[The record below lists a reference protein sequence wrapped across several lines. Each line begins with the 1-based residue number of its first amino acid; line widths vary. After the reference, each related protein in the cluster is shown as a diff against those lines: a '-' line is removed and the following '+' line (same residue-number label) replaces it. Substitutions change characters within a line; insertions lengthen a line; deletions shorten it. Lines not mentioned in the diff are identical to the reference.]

1 MESAVSQK
9 LQVLY
14 YHIIINISCP
24 IQQFFVKDSPR
35 EKRKGKQ
42 KNTGSVFRKAMSN
55 LQRKRSSSG
64 KNLVKEMLANQ
75 EAPIHLILNEEGEAA
90 STVVVPSSTPKKKV
104 TKIKRVVEKEKKVR
118 GKEREQL
125 KML

>member
-1 MESAVSQK
+1 
-9 LQVLY
+9 
-14 YHIIINISCP
+14 
-24 IQQFFVKDSPR
+24 
-35 EKRKGKQ
+35 
-42 KNTGSVFRKAMSN
+42 
-55 LQRKRSSSG
+55 
-64 KNLVKEMLANQ
+64 MLANQ

-118 GKEREQL
+118 DKEREQL